1 MVLFFH
7 YMNKLIIFC
16 MLVTISCKEHKT
28 SYEHP
33 NNSATNKLEF
43 ITKGIVKEFLDNG
56 MIKIQHEEIPNY
68 MPSMTMPFNIKNK
81 AESDG
86 VKIGDKISFKFNVG
100 EDYSW
105 IDEIVILNATPD
117 NENKEYKTG
126 TDSEKRYLTIGDVIG
141 NIRHPGME
149 ILV

>member
-1 MVLFFH
+1 
-7 YMNKLIIFC
+7 

-56 MIKIQHEEIPNY
+56 MIKIEHEEIPNY

-86 VKIGDKISFKFNVG
+86 VKIGDKISFKLLGLGSIRSSSPEFVTFSAIG
-100 EDYSW
+100 FTEKIS
-105 IDEIVILNATPD
+105 L
-117 NENKEYKTG
+117 
-126 TDSEKRYLTIGDVIG
+126 DSS
-141 NIRHPGME
+141 
-149 ILV
+149 

>member
-56 MIKIQHEEIPNY
+56 MIKIEHEEIPNY
-68 MPSMTMPFNIKNK
+68 MPSMAMPFNKKN
-81 AESDG
+81 
-86 VKIGDKISFKFNVG
+86 
-100 EDYSW
+100 
-105 IDEIVILNATPD
+105 T
-117 NENKEYKTG
+117 
-126 TDSEKRYLTIGDVIG
+126 
-141 NIRHPGME
+141 
-149 ILV
+149 